1 MHDKTAG
8 LTGTV
13 NHVEFLG
20 GIIRY
25 SVAVG
30 ADTVLVDDKHR
41 RGARVFAVGD
51 SVELSLQRDQFT
63 VLAE

>member
-1 MHDKTAG
+1 
-8 LTGTV
+8 
-13 NHVEFLG
+13 VEFLG

-25 SVAVG
+25 GVAVG

-41 RGARVFAVGD
+41 RGARVFALGD

-63 VLAE
+63 VVAE